1 MERLFTC
8 SVFQV
13 KGLVLEHG
21 SRYPDMKRQ
30 VEKCFILACNA
41 SLECE
46 KRRSI
51 LLVNLNLIGIDARY
65 KISKTM

>member
-30 VEKCFILACNA
+30 WRNVLSWHAMHLWNVKKEEVFF
-41 SLECE
+41 
-46 KRRSI
+46 
-51 LLVNLNLIGIDARY
+51 
-65 KISKTM
+65 

>member
-1 MERLFTC
+1 MMERLFTC

-21 SRYPDMKRQ
+21 SRYPDIKRQ

-46 KRRSI
+46 KKKKYS
-51 LLVNLNLIGIDARY
+51 
-65 KISKTM
+65 SS